1 MVEHGYYH
9 LPEVD
14 GHLATVLQDGPDEEG
29 GPGRE
34 TSLFPVGTV
43 PQQQLVH
50 MLKRGGEKER
60 QKGVRTRW
68 G

>member
-14 GHLATVLQDGPDEEG
+14 GHLATVLQHGPDEQG

-34 TSLFPVGTV
+34 TSLFPVRTV

-50 MLKRGGEKER
+50 MLQRGGGDRETE
-60 QKGVRTRW
+60 GS
-68 G
+68 